1 MFQKRAPLLKASV
14 IAGWGAV
21 AAFLV
26 LALLPV
32 AFLGIKWLAV
42 VLGGDTDALSWAVP
56 SERTLHLMGN
66 SFLLA
71 VTVTFMSTVLG
82 TALAIWLCGEGW
94 LRRLIGSIY
103 LIPLLIPPYVHALEW
118 MAVVGRRQFLD
129 QNLDFIPVMEDV
141 AFTTYGFWPA
151 AIVMTM
157 ATFPI
162 VTLLVRNGLGAIEP
176 ELIES
181 ASMTRGPWSVI
192 GRIVLP
198 LVWPSIIAG
207 AGLVFVLSLVEYGVP
222 SLLQYNVYV
231 MEIYSS
237 FSQYFDPVRGFAI
250 SVPLIA
256 AAAVLL
262 ALSQSRLRNS
272 PLRSQP
278 GYCPR
283 LMTSA
288 WSLPSRSLLF
298 LSVIIWAIACLVPVT
313 VLLVRGGDPSV
324 IDDALSL
331 AWSDFTLTMIVALVA
346 GAVTTIVA
354 IPLAL
359 ALTGQARAGKLGWF
373 VCALPL
379 AVPAPL
385 IGIALIYIWNR
396 PLLDWGYGTWL
407 MLVVAHVARFLPFAV
422 YAAGSRVRHI
432 DPVLLEAAALP
443 NVGWWRRFLWVRL
456 PLIAPAVAITL
467 LVVFVF
473 SLGELGASLLI
484 SPPGEATLP
493 MRIYNLL
500 HYGATDIV
508 AALSL
513 AILVVAGIA
522 CTGVLLIQKG
532 LFRRA
537 A

>member
-1 MFQKRAPLLKASV
+1 LE
-14 IAGWGAV
+14 AV
-21 AAFLV
+21 FLV

-42 VLGGDTDALSWAVP
+42 ALSGDTDALSWAVP
-56 SERTLHLMGN
+56 SERTLHLLGN

-71 VTVTFMSTVLG
+71 VTVTLMSTVLG

-103 LIPLLIPPYVHALEW
+103 LIPLLIPPYIHALEW

-129 QNLDFIPVMEDV
+129 QNLDFIPGMENV
-141 AFTTYGFWPA
+141 AFTTYGFWPT

-162 VTLLVRNGLGAIEP
+162 ITLLVRNGLGAIEP
-176 ELIES
+176 KLIES
-181 ASMTRGPWSVI
+181 ASMARGPWHVI

-198 LVWPSIIAG
+198 LVMPSIIAG

-237 FSQYFDPVRGFAI
+237 FAQYFDPVRGFAI

-262 ALSQSRLRNS
+262 AFSQSRLRNS

-278 GYCPR
+278 GYRPC

-288 WSLPSRSLLF
+288 WSLPS
-298 LSVIIWAIACLVPVT
+298 P
-313 VLLVRGGDPSV
+313 
-324 IDDALSL
+324 
-331 AWSDFTLTMIVALVA
+331 AWNDFTLTMIVAFVA
-346 GAVTTIVA
+346 GAVATIIA

-443 NVGWWRRFLWVRL
+443 DVGWWRRFLWVRL

-500 HYGATDIV
+500 HYGATDTV

-513 AILVVAGIA
+513 AALTVAGIA
-522 CTGVLLIQKG
+522 CAGVLLIQKG
-532 LFRRA
+532 IFRRTV
-537 A
+537 